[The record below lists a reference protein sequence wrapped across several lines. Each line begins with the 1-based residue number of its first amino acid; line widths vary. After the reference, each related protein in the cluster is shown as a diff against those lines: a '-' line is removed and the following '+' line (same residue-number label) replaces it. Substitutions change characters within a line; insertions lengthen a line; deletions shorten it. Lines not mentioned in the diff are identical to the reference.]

1 MIALPEQHRR
11 PDIPPR
17 EWLRF
22 PALRR
27 WNLNQ
32 TQTAMLAGVL
42 LLTLLVYLRCL
53 ADGFVY
59 DDHMEIVRNRYLGQW
74 QFLWKSFI
82 HDIWWFRAPAR
93 LPQSSYY
100 RPLQNVWLSLNF
112 HLVGRNPVGW
122 HAMKILLHLCAVLLG
137 FRLAQLLTGSAE
149 AALLSALLF
158 GVMPSHVESV
168 VWISAIPEPLTAV
181 LEFSALIC
189 FMQRTRTRWRNM
201 TLSLLFF
208 AFAAFVHE
216 SAVVFPVLIT
226 AYVFLF
232 ETGEETADSSP
243 SEERPVS
250 AGTRLA
256 TALRSSAP
264 FFAVSALY
272 LAARALALGAGATF
286 GLSHTKTTVDVDL
299 VKRTIVPH
307 RVLSNRLASFLL
319 TTLPAVLCEYL
330 AVLLVPWL
338 AGPAHPVDFVTTA
351 GLANFYLPL
360 GALAMATV
368 AGFLA
373 FRKSPRCRLYLFC
386 ACWWLVTLA
395 PALSLNQVVSP
406 VQDRY
411 QYVPSFA
418 FCLLVADLATR
429 FAQIGIFSRRAV
441 AAAATTVALLY
452 VAIVWRAEPIWH
464 DDVAMFG
471 RCVEMFPDSPHYRQ
485 ALSEAL
491 KEQGDL
497 QGAARQLAEAV
508 RLEPNSPV
516 AHYALGQLYERMGR
530 TADAAREFH
539 AYMALFAPW
548 ALPRDSTSSGTGVST
563 D

>member
-1 MIALPEQHRR
+1 MNAAPGQHGTE
-11 PDIPPR
+11 IPAR
-17 EWLRF
+17 DGLHF
-22 PALRR
+22 PALGR
-27 WNLNQ
+27 WNLNEA
-32 TQTAMLAGVL
+32 QTAMLAGVL
-42 LLTLLVYLRCL
+42 VLTLLVYLRCL

-74 QFLWKSFI
+74 QFLWKSFV
-82 HDIWWFRAPAR
+82 HDIWWFRAPAH

-100 RPLQNVWLSLNF
+100 RPLQNVWLALNF
-112 HLVGRNPVGW
+112 HLLGRNPVGW
-122 HAMKILLHLCAVLLG
+122 HVMKILLHLCVVLLG

-149 AALLSALLF
+149 AALLTALLF

-189 FMQRTRTRWRNM
+189 FIQRARTRWRN
-201 TLSLLFF
+201 TALSLMFF
-208 AFAAFVHE
+208 ALAAFVHE
-216 SAVVFPVLIT
+216 SAVVFPVLIA

-232 ETGEETADSSP
+232 ETGGESAGASS

-250 AGTRLA
+250 AGARLV
-256 TALRSSAP
+256 TAVRSSAP
-264 FFAVSALY
+264 FFSVSALY

-286 GLSHTKTTVDVDL
+286 GLSHTKTTVGVDL
-299 VKRTIVPH
+299 VKRKIVPH
-307 RVLSNRLASFLL
+307 RSPSNPPASLL
-319 TTLPAVLCEYL
+319 LRTLPAVLCEYL
-330 AVLLVPWL
+330 AVLLLPWL
-338 AGPAHPVDFVTTA
+338 AGPAHPVDFVKSAELT
-351 GLANFYLPL
+351 NFYLPL
-360 GALAMATV
+360 GTLALAVV

-373 FRKSPRCRLYLFC
+373 FRKSPRHRLYLFC

-395 PALSLNQVVSP
+395 PALSLNQVVSL

-418 FCLLVADLATR
+418 VCLIVADLAIG
-429 FAQIGIFSRRAV
+429 FAQISIFSRRAI
-441 AAAATTVALLY
+441 AAAATAVTLLY
-452 VAIVWRAEPIWH
+452 VALVWRAEPIWH

-471 RCVEMFPDSPHYRQ
+471 RCVEMFPNSPHYRQ
-485 ALSEAL
+485 ALADTL
-491 KEQGDL
+491 KERGDL
-497 QGAARQLAEAV
+497 QGATRQLAEAV
-508 RLEPNSPV
+508 RLEPNSAV

-530 TADAAREFH
+530 TADAEREFH

-548 ALPRDSTSSGTGVST
+548 AVPRDGDSSETGVSP

>member
-1 MIALPEQHRR
+1 MNAPPEQHG
-11 PDIPPR
+11 PEIPAR
-17 EWLRF
+17 DWLRF
-22 PALRR
+22 PALGR

-42 LLTLLVYLRCL
+42 VLTLLVYLRCL

-74 QFLWKSFI
+74 QFLWKSFL

-100 RPLQNVWLSLNF
+100 RPLQNVWLTLNF

-122 HAMKILLHLCAVLLG
+122 HVMKILLHLCVVLLG

-149 AALLSALLF
+149 AAVLAALLF

-418 FCLLVADLATR
+418 FCLLVGDLATR